1 MLTQLEI
8 EEGRIIALCRTEYRL
23 LGPALIS
30 LVLLL
35 LTYLLK
41 SLLIFLKAGPPE
53 IFHHS
58 FMLGIVWYYSPTPT
72 PNAPISA
79 TDVYSWVLLGI
90 IFCYVLIFRS
100 RRNRTNRLVRIRKE
114 VFQENLKRDLRR
126 KR

>member
-1 MLTQLEI
+1 MANSLEI
-8 EEGRIIALCRTEYRL
+8 EEMRVMALRRTEHRL

-30 LVLLL
+30 LGLL

-53 IFHHS
+53 IFQNS
-58 FMLGIVWYYSPTPT
+58 FMLGIVWYYAPTPT
-72 PNAPISA
+72 ASAPISG

-100 RRNRTNRLVRIRKE
+100 RRNRTNRLGRIRKE
-114 VFQENLKRDLRR
+114 VFQGKLKRDLSR
-126 KR
+126 KK